1 MEKIEH
7 DNKKEQFKKKASG
20 DLKKVIHLFEKYNI
34 DKQKFPYNI
43 YDKYFDEYPM
53 FNLDKEE
60 ILIVEPTNAGYLTAF
75 RLKINEID
83 LLNINRRYNFYGDYD
98 LIRSEE
104 YEPKEVFEK
113 FINMIKNSDL
123 FKDLTLIK
131 KEKEKKIINL
141 FNKNSPKLNML
152 LNDLLKS
159 MDLKEENDWV
169 EPKFDEKEFE
179 DEYESDILDYII
191 SNEAN
196 IIYKLA
202 RIIWIQKNSWF

>member
-1 MEKIEH
+1 
-7 DNKKEQFKKKASG
+7 
-20 DLKKVIHLFEKYNI
+20 
-34 DKQKFPYNI
+34 
-43 YDKYFDEYPM
+43 M

-131 KEKEKKIINL
+131 KEKREKIINL